1 MAKQM
6 IDSFNIV
13 QRRSVL
19 QENWIFREKIVNVIW
34 NLEISKNIISLCM
47 LLLGRCI
54 S

>member
-1 MAKQM
+1 MPKQ

-19 QENWIFREKIVNVIW
+19 QENRVFREKIVNVIC
-34 NLEISKNIISLCM
+34 NLEISKNTISLCM

>member
-1 MAKQM
+1 MPKQKT
-6 IDSFNIV
+6 DSFNIV

-19 QENWIFREKIVNVIW
+19 QENWIFREKIVDVIC
-34 NLEISKNIISLCM
+34 NLEISKNIISSCM

>member
-1 MAKQM
+1 MPKQ

-19 QENWIFREKIVNVIW
+19 QEGWIFREKIVSVTC